1 MLTASSHTGF
11 GYSLEISFED
21 GSLPLT
27 TERKCDKHDISRR
40 CQFHYR
46 GCSWYWQTT
55 PSGKKRDVVWC
66 LANFTQ
72 TMTVWKEKKT
82 AFMHWVKRITSF
94 WREKSNISLYYL
106 YAQIAFVMVF
116 DLNHAIYHAHMS
128 GHWHQTWWATS
139 WCNIFEFKWY
149 LRATPEVFSKIPHN
163 SQTYEFRRLEI
174 YNTVQKFEVSRIY
187 F

>member
-1 MLTASSHTGF
+1 MWQAWHFQKMSVSLQGMFLILADHTIWEEERCGLMF
-11 GYSLEISFED
+11 SQLYSDNDSM
-21 GSLPLT
+21 
-27 TERKCDKHDISRR
+27 
-40 CQFHYR
+40 
-46 GCSWYWQTT
+46 
-55 PSGKKRDVVWC
+55 KK
-66 LANFTQ
+66 
-72 TMTVWKEKKT
+72 KKP

-106 YAQIAFVMVF
+106 YAQMAFVMVF

-139 WCNIFEFKWY
+139 WCDIFEFKWY